1 MQKVEDYEKELDE
14 ELEALRSKHPKVLSV
29 PKPKK
34 DLK

>member
-14 ELEALRSKHPKVLSV
+14 ELEALRSKHPKAPSASDI
-29 PKPKK
+29 KK